1 MTALPLSAVSPR
13 RRADAAR
20 NDELFLDTGLD
31 LLRERGPDRFAAL
44 ELARTAGLTTGA
56 VYARYENP
64 AEILVGLWQ
73 NRIATPMQ
81 MFVAN
86 SLEALS
92 TSDRRDQA
100 HATTSRALS
109 NPNGP
114 LRPGVSVLI
123 AATRVP
129 ELAEVVGPDMQRWC
143 HDLGI
148 DGDPTDPSVAARR
161 CLLAAVIG
169 TLLFDTADLY
179 DADDWTF
186 TRLVADTMHTRA
198 TVGRFP
204 LPAPIAPREPIVH
217 TDNEIRDA
225 LVNGAARVIAHGGIE
240 RATTQRIARAAGVTP
255 SALFAE
261 YRTRPE
267 LFADVASKLLE
278 KIYAESRAVDRS
290 ESASVDAVTTPWQ
303 NIFLTTKLAD
313 YRGLLQASASDQ
325 RRLRLEFHL
334 AALHDPMIGATL
346 RRIDAQVNDEVTRS
360 ATELL
365 GLDAPRTMR
374 AIRLTRSCGLG
385 AMLLQELVGGYDEL
399 DLRHLFEP
407 LVSLLELSSITV

>member
-1 MTALPLSAVSPR
+1 MTALPLAAVPTR

-109 NPNGP
+109 NPSGP

-129 ELAEVVGPDMQRWC
+129 ELAEVVGPDIQRWC

-148 DGDPTDPSVAARR
+148 DGDPTDPVVAARR
-161 CLLAAVIG
+161 CLLAAVMG
-169 TLLFDTADLY
+169 ALLFDTADLY

-186 TRLVADTMHTRA
+186 TRLVADTMHA
-198 TVGRFP
+198 HPTVGRFP
-204 LPAPIAPREPIVH
+204 LPAPIAPNEPIVH

-267 LFADVASKLLE
+267 LFADVANKLLE
-278 KIYAESRAVDRS
+278 KIYVDARAVDRS
-290 ESASVDAVTTPWQ
+290 VTPSTEDVMSSWQ
-303 NIFLTTKLAD
+303 HTFLTTKLAE
-313 YRGLLQASASDQ
+313 YRGLMQPSASDQ

-346 RRIDAQVNDEVTRS
+346 RRVDTDVNDDVTRS
-360 ATELL
+360 AASTL
-365 GLDAPRTMR
+365 GLDAPRLMR
-374 AIRLTRSCGLG
+374 TIRFVRSCGLG
-385 AMLLQELVGGYDEL
+385 AMLLQELVGGFEEL
-399 DLRHLFEP
+399 DQRHLFEP
-407 LVSLLELSSITV
+407 LVGLLERSSVTV

>member
-1 MTALPLSAVSPR
+1 MPPR

-86 SLEALS
+86 SMEALS
-92 TSDRRDQA
+92 TSERRDQA
-100 HATTSRALS
+100 HATTSRALT
-109 NPNGP
+109 NPSGP

-129 ELAEVVGPDMQRWC
+129 ELAEVVGPDIERWLS
-143 HDLGI
+143 DLGI
-148 DGDPTDPSVAARR
+148 DGDATDPVIAIRR
-161 CLLAAVIG
+161 SLLAAVVG
-169 TLLFDTADLY
+169 ALLFDTADLY
-179 DADDWTF
+179 DADDWAF
-186 TRLVADTMHTRA
+186 TRLVADAMHAHTPVA
-198 TVGRFP
+198 RFP
-204 LPAPIAPREPIVH
+204 LPAPVAPIEPIVR

-267 LFADVASKLLE
+267 LFADVADKLLDE
-278 KIYAESRAVDRS
+278 IYSRSRSAEGAPPATSWR
-290 ESASVDAVTTPWQ
+290 E
-303 NIFLTTKLAD
+303 IFLTTKLGEH
-313 YRGLLQASASDQ
+313 RGLLQTSASHH

-334 AALHDPMIGATL
+334 AALHDPMIGNTL
-346 RRIDAQVNDEVTRS
+346 RRVDTTVNHAVSQAWSS
-360 ATELL
+360 AS
-365 GLDAPRTMR
+365 GLDASTLLR
-374 AIRLTRSCGLG
+374 ATHFVRSCGLG
-385 AMLLQELVGGYDEL
+385 AMLLQELVGGYDDL
-399 DLRHLFEP
+399 DLRPAFE
-407 LVSLLELSSITV
+407 SLLDLLERSSVAV

>member
-1 MTALPLSAVSPR
+1 MPSR

-100 HATTSRALS
+100 HATTSRALT
-109 NPNGP
+109 NPSGP

-129 ELAEVVGPDMQRWC
+129 ELAEVVGPDIQRWC

-148 DGDPTDPSVAARR
+148 DGDPTDPSVATRR
-161 CLLAAVIG
+161 CLLAAVMG
-169 TLLFDTADLY
+169 ALLFDTADLY

-186 TRLVADTMHTRA
+186 TRLVAETMHTHGP
-198 TVGRFP
+198 VGRFP
-204 LPAPIAPREPIVH
+204 LPAPVTPGEPIVH

-267 LFADVASKLLE
+267 LFADVAGKLLE
-278 KIYAESRAVDRS
+278 KIYAESRAVDP
-290 ESASVDAVTTPWQ
+290 AIPAPNADVTSSWQ
-303 NIFLTTKLAD
+303 HNFLTTKIAE
-313 YRGLLQASASDQ
+313 YRGLLQPGASDQ

-334 AALHDPMIGATL
+334 AALHDPMIGTTL
-346 RRIDAQVNDEVTRS
+346 RRVDAQVNDDVTRS
-360 ATELL
+360 AAELL
-365 GLDAPRTMR
+365 GLDASRTLR
-374 AIRLTRSCGLG
+374 AIRFTRSCGLG
-385 AMLLQELVGGYDEL
+385 AMLLQELVGGFDEL

-407 LVSLLELSSITV
+407 LVSLLERSNVSV

>member
-1 MTALPLSAVSPR
+1 MTALPLSAVPTR

-109 NPNGP
+109 NPSGP

-123 AATRVP
+123 AATRIP

-148 DGDPTDPSVAARR
+148 DGDPTDPVVAARR
-161 CLLAAVIG
+161 CLLAAVVG
-169 TLLFDTADLY
+169 ALLFDTADLY

-186 TRLVADTMHTRA
+186 TRLVADTMYTQS

-204 LPAPIAPREPIVH
+204 LPAPIAPSEPIVH

-267 LFADVASKLLE
+267 LFADVAGKLLE
-278 KIYAESRAVDRS
+278 KIYAESRAV
-290 ESASVDAVTTPWQ
+290 EIVPAASTWQ
-303 NIFLTTKLAD
+303 EGFLTTRLGSH
-313 YRGLLQASASDQ
+313 RGLLQPTASDH
-325 RRLRLEFHL
+325 RGLRLEFHL
-334 AALHDPMIGATL
+334 AALHDPMIGNAL
-346 RRIDAQVNDEVTRS
+346 RRVDTDVNRNVAQAWAAATGLEQAMLLRTTR
-360 ATELL
+360 L
-365 GLDAPRTMR
+365 
-374 AIRLTRSCGLG
+374 IRSCGLG
-385 AMLLQELVGGYDEL
+385 AMLLQELVGGFDEL

-407 LVSLLELSSITV
+407 LVALLERSNVTV

>member
-1 MTALPLSAVSPR
+1 MAVPTR

-73 NRIATPMQ
+73 NRIATPME
-81 MFVAN
+81 MFIAN
-86 SLEALS
+86 SVEALS
-92 TSDRRDQA
+92 ASDRRDAA
-100 HATTSRALS
+100 HAATSRALT
-109 NPNGP
+109 NPSGP

-129 ELAEVVGPDMQRWC
+129 ELAEVVGPDLRRWC
-143 HDLGI
+143 DELGI
-148 DGDPTDPSVAARR
+148 AADSSAPSDAQQRI
-161 CLLAAVIG
+161 LLAVVVG
-169 TLLFDTADLY
+169 VLLFDTADLY
-179 DADDWTF
+179 DADDWAFARRMAEAMPTHP
-186 TRLVADTMHTRA
+186 D
-198 TVGRFP
+198 VGRFP
-204 LPAPIAPREPIVH
+204 LPDPATPTEPIVH
-217 TDNEIRDA
+217 TENEVRDA

-278 KIYAESRAVDRS
+278 EIYSDIRTIDTVSADEATTWQERLLTSR
-290 ESASVDAVTTPWQ
+290 
-303 NIFLTTKLAD
+303 LAA
-313 YRGLLQASASDQ
+313 YRGLLQPSASDQ

-334 AALHDPMIGATL
+334 AALHDPMIGQAL
-346 RRIDAQVNDEVTRS
+346 RRVDTEVNRKVAQVW
-360 ATELL
+360 ATDA
-365 GLDAPRTMR
+365 GLDPAMVLR
-374 AIRLTRSCGLG
+374 AIRLIRSCGLG
-385 AMLLQELVGGYDEL
+385 AMLLQELVGGYDDL
-399 DLRHLFEP
+399 DLRQMFEP
-407 LVSLLELSSITV
+407 LIALLETSNVPA

>member
-1 MTALPLSAVSPR
+1 MPNR

-20 NDELFLDTGLD
+20 NDELFLDTGLE

-44 ELARTAGLTTGA
+44 ELARSAGLTTGA

-73 NRIATPMQ
+73 NRIATPLQ
-81 MFVAN
+81 MFIAN

-92 TSDRRDQA
+92 TSDRRFAAQA
-100 HATTSRALS
+100 ITNRALS

-129 ELAEVVGPDMQRWC
+129 ELAEVVGPEIKEWL
-143 HDLGI
+143 HDLELGLEA
-148 DGDPTDPSVAARR
+148 DASDPVVAIRR
-161 CLLAAVIG
+161 TLLAAGIG
-169 TLLFDTADLY
+169 ALLFDTADLHTT
-179 DADDWTF
+179 DDWDF
-186 TRLVADTMHTRA
+186 TRLLADAMHNHGP
-198 TVGRFP
+198 VGRFP
-204 LPAPIAPREPIVH
+204 LPDPVAPADPVVT
-217 TDNEIRDA
+217 TDNDVRDA

-267 LFADVASKLLE
+267 LFADVAGKLLDS
-278 KIYAESRAVDRS
+278 IYSGVR
-290 ESASVDAVTTPWQ
+290 SVDATVAPSSWQ
-303 NIFLTTKLAD
+303 ESILTTKLATH
-313 YRGLLQASASDQ
+313 RGLLQPSASDH

-334 AALHDPMIGATL
+334 AALHDPMIGQTL
-346 RRIDAQVNDEVTRS
+346 RRVDTDVNRATSNAWAALAEIDSTQTLRATRF
-360 ATELL
+360 
-365 GLDAPRTMR
+365 
-374 AIRLTRSCGLG
+374 IRSCGLG
-385 AMLLQELVGGYDEL
+385 AMLLQELVGGFDDL
-399 DLRHLFEP
+399 DLRHVFEP
-407 LVSLLELSSITV
+407 LVTLLDRSSVLIESDR

>member
-1 MTALPLSAVSPR
+1 MPPR

-92 TSDRRDQA
+92 TSDRRDAA
-100 HATTSRALS
+100 HAMTSRALS
-109 NPNGP
+109 NPSGP

-129 ELAEVVGPDMQRWC
+129 ELAEVVGPDIEQWLR
-143 HDLGI
+143 DL
-148 DGDPTDPSVAARR
+148 DLTVDPNEPSVAIRR
-161 CLLAAVIG
+161 CLLAAVVG
-169 TLLFDTADLY
+169 ALLFDTADLF
-179 DADDWTF
+179 DPSDWNF
-186 TRLVADTMHTRA
+186 TRQLAEAMHSHGP
-198 TVGRFP
+198 VGRRP
-204 LPAPIAPREPIVH
+204 LPAPATPRETIVR
-217 TDNEIRDA
+217 TDNDARDA

-255 SALFAE
+255 SDVFAE

-267 LFADVASKLLE
+267 LFADVAHKLLE
-278 KIYAESRAVDRS
+278 HIYTDARNVDDTN
-290 ESASVDAVTTPWQ
+290 ADTLTWQ
-303 NIFLTTKLAD
+303 ERFLTAKLAD
-313 YRGLLQASASDQ
+313 YRGLLQPAAADH

-334 AALHDPMIGATL
+334 AAIHDPMIGDTL
-346 RRIDAQVNDEVTRS
+346 RRVDTEVNRS
-360 ATELL
+360 VAHTSGASL
-365 GLDAPRTMR
+365 GLDPS
-374 AIRLTRSCGLG
+374 RLHAAVRFTRSCGLG
-385 AMLLQELVGGYDEL
+385 GMLLQELVGGFDDL
-399 DLRHLFEP
+399 DLRYVFEP
-407 LVSLLELSSITV
+407 LVGLLEN

>member
-1 MTALPLSAVSPR
+1 MSPR

-92 TSDRRDQA
+92 TSDRRDAA

-109 NPNGP
+109 NPSGP

-123 AATRVP
+123 AATRIP
-129 ELAEVVGPDMQRWC
+129 ELAEVVTPDIQRWLRE
-143 HDLGI
+143 LGI
-148 DGDPTDPSVAARR
+148 DDDHDDQSVAIRR
-161 CLLAAVIG
+161 SLLAVVMGA
-169 TLLFDTADLY
+169 LLFETADLY
-179 DADDWTF
+179 EVDDWDF
-186 TRLVADTMHTRA
+186 ARRVAVAVHA
-198 TVGRFP
+198 HGTVGRFP
-204 LPAPIAPREPIVH
+204 LPAPSIPSAPTVR
-217 TDNEIRDA
+217 TDNEMRDS

-267 LFADVASKLLE
+267 LFADVADKLLGQ
-278 KIYAESRAVDRS
+278 IYSGVRTVDVEPQKSTTWHESL
-290 ESASVDAVTTPWQ
+290 
-303 NIFLTTKLAD
+303 LTSRLAT
-313 YRGLLQASASDQ
+313 YRGLLQSGASEQ

-334 AALHDPMIGATL
+334 AALHDPMIGDALRSVDTEVNHASARAWSTSTGLASAETLHAT
-346 RRIDAQVNDEVTRS
+346 RFI
-360 ATELL
+360 
-365 GLDAPRTMR
+365 
-374 AIRLTRSCGLG
+374 RSCGLG
-385 AMLLQELVGGYDEL
+385 AMLLQELVGGFDEL
-399 DLRHLFEP
+399 DLRYLFEP
-407 LVSLLELSSITV
+407 LTALLENSTVAA